1 MSYLTY
7 PNITIRMQVQDS
19 LVNLLVYLSTEEKQ
33 KYFDE
38 CKKIV
43 EKEDEELIK
52 REAAVRI
59 IWMKSGIVESLLCF
73 DVGCELCIETICEGS
88 DIIFMSLWNNWREF
102 DEDYIRSIQSIQK
115 DAYKEIR
122 LLKERIWTWRLGY
135 H

>member
-1 MSYLTY
+1 
-7 PNITIRMQVQDS
+7 MQVQES

-59 IWMKSGIVESLLCF
+59 I
-73 DVGCELCIETICEGS
+73 
-88 DIIFMSLWNNWREF
+88 
-102 DEDYIRSIQSIQK
+102 
-115 DAYKEIR
+115 
-122 LLKERIWTWRLGY
+122 
-135 H
+135 

>member
-1 MSYLTY
+1 MIMSYLTY

-59 IWMKSGIVESLLCF
+59 IEMK
-73 DVGCELCIETICEGS
+73 
-88 DIIFMSLWNNWREF
+88 
-102 DEDYIRSIQSIQK
+102 
-115 DAYKEIR
+115 
-122 LLKERIWTWRLGY
+122 
-135 H
+135 